1 MLELLSEFRNIIFP
15 VFFVGFFVGTL
26 VLLALSDRDIL
37 SDREIARKAW
47 VGGFILVLVAV
58 TVLGSTLIPIV
69 EMHKFSQP
77 SEEQNT
83 AYEFVVV
90 DEDGNELFYDYR
102 ATPPTT
108 DSRSSTVALRTVD
121 DYSDQER
128 METAEF
134 YLSNAKEYRS
144 DIESG
149 AYPPPTDLID
159 PPRYVDDEQWT
170 ASTLEEYEEFESIRI
185 YERTLTVNEDN
196 TELESHDEQ
205 LLLTVDVDD
214 QSITEHEHS

>member
-1 MLELLSEFRNIIFP
+1 MLELLSDFRNIIFP

-26 VLLALSDRDIL
+26 VLLALSDREL
-37 SDREIARKAW
+37 ARKAW
-47 VGGFILVLVAV
+47 VGGFILVLIAV
-58 TVLGSTLIPIV
+58 TVVGTTLIPVV

-83 AYEFVVV
+83 AYEFAVV
-90 DEDGNELFYDYR
+90 DADGNELFYDYR

-108 DSRSSTVALRTVD
+108 DSRSSSIAWLTVD

-128 METAEF
+128 MEIAEF

-144 DIESG
+144 EIESG
-149 AYPPPTDLID
+149 EYPPPTEPIQ
-159 PPRYVDDEQWT
+159 PPRYVDDKQWT

-196 TELESHDEQ
+196 TALESHEEQ
-205 LLLTVDVDD
+205 LLLSIDVDD